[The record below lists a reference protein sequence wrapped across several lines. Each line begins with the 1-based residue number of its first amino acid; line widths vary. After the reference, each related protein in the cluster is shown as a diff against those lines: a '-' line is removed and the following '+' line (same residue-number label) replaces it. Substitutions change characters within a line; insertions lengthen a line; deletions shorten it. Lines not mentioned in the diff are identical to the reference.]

1 MKLFH
6 IIYCFFLIGPNE
18 ISLTSILRLTFRTWW
33 SHKGTGTYARKEME
47 YCNHIWLTYVHV
59 NIHVHWFYIFRFI
72 LKEWDINMKYSEIKF
87 QKKKDSWLVS
97 DSVHMSKDRLS
108 ETRRSR
114 KFGLTPLPIPRAK
127 AHEVIQEIL
136 PYFQTL
142 VYSVLFF
149 VSDNRLSSGS
159 QPFEISLD
167 VDTDAPRPV
176 SSFMSTES
184 GFTKKASTLQR
195 EANKSSSLTRVS
207 KEMVHPPEG
216 SQLGLLTH

>member
-1 MKLFH
+1 M
-6 IIYCFFLIGPNE
+6 
-18 ISLTSILRLTFRTWW
+18 
-33 SHKGTGTYARKEME
+33 TYICTCE
-47 YCNHIWLTYVHV
+47 YN
-59 NIHVHWFYIFRFI
+59 VHWFFIFRFI
-72 LKEWDINMKYSEIKF
+72 LKEWDINMKYSEIKC
-87 QKKKDSWLVS
+87 QKEKDSWLVS
-97 DSVHMSKDRLS
+97 DSVHMSKDRQ
-108 ETRRSR
+108 TRRGR

-167 VDTDAPRPV
+167 VDTDVPRPV

-216 SQLGLLTH
+216 SQLGLLTHQGK